1 MPRPLG
7 PCVLRPVP
15 PVPPR
20 SSLSRL
26 CAPPLAHPQ
35 RLKCPH
41 LTGLRGSGVSPRNT
55 VPQSPPAPDASR
67 LHTPKDTRH
76 PGLSRAWRP
85 QPHCPPSAGRE
96 LPIHLP
102 AGTPDPPRPSPFD
115 FRDGKRFF
123 IEPTPRCPLS
133 QQTALPGH
141 SQGEGNLKY
150 NSVTP

>member
-15 PVPPR
+15 PGPPR

-41 LTGLRGSGVSPRNT
+41 LTGLRGSGVSPRDT

-76 PGLSRAWRP
+76 PGLSRAW
-85 QPHCPPSAGRE
+85 H
-96 LPIHLP
+96 
-102 AGTPDPPRPSPFD
+102 PSP
-115 FRDGKRFF
+115 
-123 IEPTPRCPLS
+123 
-133 QQTALPGH
+133 TALPLLGGNRPSTFLQGPQILPDPRHLTSGMGKGFSLSQPLAAPSLSKPH
-141 SQGEGNLKY
+141 SLDTARGRGI
-150 NSVTP
+150 